1 MQNLPTSD
9 RFVSRKEAS
18 AYLLARYGI
27 SRTHMTLA
35 KLAVIGGG
43 PVFRKVNARRAVYRV
58 GDLDV
63 WAGSIMSGPM
73 RTTSEAA

>member
-1 MQNLPTSD
+1 MQNFPTPD

-43 PVFRKVNARRAVYRV
+43 PVFRRVNARRIIYSIA
-58 GDLDV
+58 DLDA
-63 WAGSIMSGPM
+63 WANSIMSGPM